1 VTQTCAER
9 IENISGIDVY
19 RSIVG
24 MVLPLSDWYI
34 PDPTEYAAKVDGDR
48 DGLTKV
54 ARLLGPDKE
63 EHDIREMYGNIA
75 SEVVAALSQT
85 ELDVHWK
92 GKASEQF
99 TDVYLTEIGKHL
111 EDLKA
116 VCKSQGEAATGI
128 ADTIKEA
135 QDMVYG
141 TTELMVYAIIA
152 EAALLAVAG
161 VAATA
166 GSAGAGGAVAA
177 AGSVIALLATLAERH
192 SELKSNVTSFNTN
205 LGKHSEG
212 LRKLE
217 VVDLDG
223 IRTGVSPGEL
233 TKGGW
238 APGTGV

>member
-1 VTQTCAER
+1 
-9 IENISGIDVY
+9 
-19 RSIVG
+19 
-24 MVLPLSDWYI
+24 
-34 PDPTEYAAKVDGDR
+34 
-48 DGLTKV
+48 LTKV

-63 EHDIREMYGNIA
+63 HDIHEMYVNIG

-85 ELDVHWK
+85 KLDDHWK
-92 GKASEQF
+92 GEASEQF
-99 TDVYLTEIGKHL
+99 TDVYLAEIGKHL
-111 EDLKA
+111 EDLKTA
-116 VCKSQGEAATGI
+116 CKSQGEAATGI

-135 QDMVYG
+135 QDTVYG
-141 TTELMVYAIIA
+141 TTELMVHAIIA

-161 VAATA
+161 TAVSA
-166 GSAGAGGAVAA
+166 GSAGAGGAAAA
-177 AGSVIALLATLAERH
+177 AGAVIALLATLAERH
-192 SELKSNVTSFNTN
+192 SELKSNVTSFNTD

-223 IRTGVSPGEL
+223 IRTGVSPGDL